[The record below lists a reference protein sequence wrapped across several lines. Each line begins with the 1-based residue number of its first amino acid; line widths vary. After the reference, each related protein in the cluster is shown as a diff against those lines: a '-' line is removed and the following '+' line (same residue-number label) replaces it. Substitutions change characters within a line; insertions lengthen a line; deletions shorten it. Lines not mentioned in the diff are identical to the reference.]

1 VVDLK
6 RCATRRRVISRTI
19 AILGGI
25 PRRSIY
31 KIYCIRLSSS
41 VGVRRRF
48 FEIGPSFDGI
58 PVIRRCRGFRGTS
71 YAFAAAVG
79 VENWFFGVILKG

>member
-1 VVDLK
+1 MVDLK
-6 RCATRRRVISRTI
+6 RCATRRRTISRTT

-25 PRRSIY
+25 PRRSIDR
-31 KIYCIRLSSS
+31 IHCTRLSSS

-48 FEIGPSFDGI
+48 SEIEPSLDCI
-58 PVIRRCRGFRGTS
+58 PVTRRCSVLRVTS

-79 VENWFFGVILKG
+79 VRNLPCR

>member
-1 VVDLK
+1 MVDLK

-19 AILGGI
+19 AILGGV
-25 PRRSIY
+25 PRRFIDNVH
-31 KIYCIRLSSS
+31 CIRLSSS

-79 VENWFFGVILKG
+79 VENWVFWVGLKG